1 MSNFIDKDTVF
12 LLDSY
17 GLIYREYYA
26 FMTRPL
32 TDSRGQ
38 NVSALF
44 GFFRNIHNILKS
56 FNPSYMAA
64 AFDSRIPTFRHEKY
78 AEYKATRAKTPDD
91 LKAQFPWVED
101 CLRILGIPVVRKDG
115 FEADD
120 VIATIAKACEKAGR
134 KCVILSGDKD
144 LQQLVNDYIH
154 ILKPDKVKVWAE
166 MDRQAVLENWG
177 VGPEKLLDLLSLTGD
192 AADNVPGV
200 KGCGEKTA
208 VKLLSEYGTL
218 EGIYEHAGEIKGALG
233 QKVRDSRDD
242 AFFSK
247 ELITL
252 QENVPLDFKD
262 DFSDFNISKLNSKAL
277 AEEMTK
283 RELPA
288 VAKLFSSKE
297 SEESAGA
304 KAVASS
310 KAGAA
315 PEAKPDSTL
324 PDTETDTAPVVKNT
338 GKYKACTEIDE
349 LTAFVDSAIKAGTVA
364 FDTETDSLDT
374 QSANLVGFS
383 LAYERGKGIYVPLIL
398 TQSLFAP
405 TVSKQK
411 ALAELKRLFES
422 GALVVMHNAK
432 FDLKVLFYNG
442 LDVIQL
448 INSNKARIGDTMVA
462 AWVLES
468 DKTGKTPYS
477 LEFLAETKL
486 HLKGTEYDE
495 IVPKGASFAD
505 VDLEVAANY
514 GAEDS
519 DFTLQLWLY
528 LKKAL
533 EEAKLIQLYQ
543 DMEMKVLPV
552 LTEMEINGI
561 HLDSSTLKDYGTE
574 LKSQINEC
582 EKDIYQAVGHEFNIA
597 SPKQLSTV
605 LFEELG
611 LKHGKKTKT
620 GWSTDTTVLEE
631 LAWEHPVPQK
641 ILAYRAK
648 AKLLSTYVE
657 TLPEMTDSEGRVHTT
672 FMQTGT
678 ATGRLSSKDPN
689 LQNIPVRDE
698 AGRKIRQAFTAP
710 AGRVLISADYAQIEL
725 VVLAHLSGDKNLC
738 AAFNEGQDV
747 HKATASLIYG
757 VSGDSVTPEMR
768 RSAKTLNFGLMYGM
782 SAFRLAREL
791 KISRTQAQE
800 FISNYFTIYSGVKDF
815 FEKNVHDAEETGF
828 ITTIMGRRR
837 LIRGINS
844 ANHLE
849 KEGAVRIAKN
859 SPIQGSAADIVKKA
873 MIDVADALQK
883 SKSTAKL
890 LLQVHDELIL
900 ECDDSEDEIKKTI
913 ALVKEK
919 MEGAVK
925 LAVPLRVSIEYGR
938 AWGEFH

>member
-1 MSNFIDKDTVF
+1 MNNFIDKDTVF

-32 TDSRGQ
+32 TDSQGR

-56 FNPSYMAA
+56 FNPTYMAA
-64 AFDSRIPTFRHEKY
+64 AFDSRTPTFRHKKY
-78 AEYKATRAKTPDD
+78 TEYKATRAKTPDD
-91 LKAQFPWVED
+91 LKAQFPWVEE
-101 CLRILGIPVVRKDG
+101 CLNILGIPVLRKDG

-154 ILKPDKVKVWAE
+154 ILKPDKIKVWAE
-166 MDRQAVLENWG
+166 MDKQAVLENWG

-208 VKLLSEYGTL
+208 VKLLCEYGTL
-218 EGIYEHAGEIKGALG
+218 EGIYEHAEEIKGALG
-233 QKVRDSRDD
+233 QKVRDSRND

-252 QENVPLDFKD
+252 QEHVPLEFKD
-262 DFSDFNISKLNSKAL
+262 DFSDFNISNLNSAAL
-277 AEEMTK
+277 AQEMTK

-288 VAKLFSSKE
+288 VAKLFASGK
-297 SEESAGA
+297 SAGTA
-304 KAVASS
+304 PAIDSTPA
-310 KAGAA
+310 AA
-315 PEAKPDSTL
+315 PKTKSVSAPVQTE
-324 PDTETDTAPVVKNT
+324 PDTTPVVKNT
-338 GKYKACTEIDE
+338 GAYKACTEIAG
-349 LTAFVDSAIKAGTVA
+349 LTTFVDDAIKAGTVA
-364 FDTETDSLDT
+364 FDTETDGLDT
-374 QSANLVGFS
+374 QTANLVGFS
-383 LAYERGKGIYVPLIL
+383 LAYESGKGIYVPLIL

-411 ALAELKRLFES
+411 ALTELKRLFES
-422 GALVVMHNAK
+422 GTLVVMHNAK
-432 FDLKVLFYNG
+432 FDLKVLYYNG

-448 INSNKARIGDTMVA
+448 INSNKAHIADTMVA

-505 VDLEVAANY
+505 VDLEVAASY

-533 EEAKLIQLYQ
+533 EEATLIQLYQ

-552 LTEMEINGI
+552 LTQMEINGL
-561 HLDSSTLKDYGTE
+561 HLDSSTLKNYGTE

-582 EKDIYQAVGHEFNIA
+582 EKDIYQSVGHEFNIA

-641 ILAYRAK
+641 ILTYRAK

-657 TLPEMTDSEGRVHTT
+657 TLPQMTDSEGRVHTT

-710 AGRVLISADYAQIEL
+710 AGKVLISADYAQIEL
-725 VVLAHLSGDKNLC
+725 VVLAHLSGDKNLR

-757 VSGDSVTPEMR
+757 VNAESVTPDMR

-791 KISRTQAQE
+791 KISRTQAQD
-800 FISNYFTIYSGVKDF
+800 FISNYFTVYSGVKSF
-815 FEKNVHDAEETGF
+815 FEKNVQNAEETGF

-873 MIDVADALQK
+873 MIDVADALK
-883 SKSTAKL
+883 NSNSTARL

-900 ECDDSEDEIKKTI
+900 ECDDNEDEIQKTI

-925 LAVPLRVSIEYGR
+925 LAVPLRVSIEYGK